1 MKNKA
6 IEKASEILF
15 KFEYYELLQKNRTL
29 TKDEIKELEYLQDQI
44 KEILNTYN
52 I

>member
-1 MKNKA
+1 MNYKA
-6 IEKASEILF
+6 IEHASEILF